1 MEINMIKY
9 LIVDVD
15 GTLTDGG
22 IYYDNVGNEVKKFC
36 TKDGSGMVMARTA
49 GITTVVITGRESAA
63 TTRRMKELGVET
75 FFQKVNDKVTWL
87 NAWMHENN
95 VKKSEIG
102 YIGDDLND
110 LAPMKLCGFVAC
122 PADAVEDVK
131 EIANY
136 ISTVNGGHGV
146 VRDVIRKLLVD
157 EGLWSCVLNKAFGT
171 GV

>member
-1 MEINMIKY
+1 MIKY
-9 LIVDVD
+9 LIIDID

-22 IYYDNVGNEVKKFC
+22 VYYDEHGNELKKFC
-36 TKDGSGMVMARTA
+36 TKDGSGMVMVRTA
-49 GITTVVITGRESAA
+49 GIKPIVITGRESAA
-63 TTRRMKELGVET
+63 TTRRMKELGIGT
-75 FFQKVNDKVTWL
+75 FYQKVNDKVAWL
-87 NAWMHENN
+87 KAWMLENN
-95 VKKSEIG
+95 VTKDEIG

-136 ISTVNGGHGV
+136 ISTENGGHGV
-146 VRDVIRKLLVD
+146 IRDVIRKMLVD
-157 EGLWSCVLNKAFGT
+157 EGLWNTVLDKAFGM

>member
-1 MEINMIKY
+1 MNLKY
-9 LIVDVD
+9 LIIDID

-22 IYYDNVGNEVKKFC
+22 VYYDGLGNELKKFC
-36 TKDGSGMVMARTA
+36 TKDGSGLVMVRTA
-49 GITTVVITGRESAA
+49 GITPIVITGRESVA
-63 TTRRMKELGVET
+63 TTKRMTELGIKHLY
-75 FFQKVNDKVTWL
+75 QKVNDKVAWL
-87 NAWMHENN
+87 KKWMLEGNIN
-95 VKKSEIG
+95 RDEIG

-136 ISTVNGGHGV
+136 VTSVNGGQGV
-146 VRDVIRKLLVD
+146 VREVIRKILVD
-157 EGLWSCVLNKAFGT
+157 GGCWDDVLSRAFGM